1 MNSKQ
6 LKLEATP
13 LQKILG
19 FEVAE
24 EIYDL
29 LPINAQLIIDLKI
42 EGWTEQEIA
51 VALSIAQSTV
61 NDTFKKAR
69 HTLLKSRM
77 HMILEMRQHYK
88 ETHPIVMGEE

>member
-1 MNSKQ
+1 MNKK
-6 LKLEATP
+6 LTRLEATP
-13 LQKILG
+13 LQKIVG

-29 LPINAQLIIDLKI
+29 LPLNAQLIIDLKI

-51 VALSIAQSTV
+51 IALNCAQSTV

-69 HTLLKSRM
+69 HTLLRSKL
-77 HMILEMRQHYK
+77 HMILEMRQHYR
-88 ETHPIVMGEE
+88 ETHPQVLDED